1 MCTDLPARMFWER
14 PNGAQRRSV
23 GHADLPSCEH
33 DRPNPLLRATSLLIR
48 QELKTCK
55 KAISLPSCSLPL
67 KILVRLKFLVKYSIL
82 APTTQGAAGLK
93 YGFLFSTCW
102 PVLDQALTLH
112 QGGPGPAAPQRRPG
126 GGEAGN

>member
-48 QELKTCK
+48 QELKICK

-82 APTTQGAAGLK
+82 APTTEGAAGLK
-93 YGFLFSTCW
+93 YGFLFYHISPKILLKVST
-102 PVLDQALTLH
+102 VIFNIFVKNKYFYIHTY
-112 QGGPGPAAPQRRPG
+112 
-126 GGEAGN
+126 

>member
-48 QELKTCK
+48 QELKICK

-93 YGFLFSTCW
+93 YGFSFLNLLAGSRPSSDPPPRW
-102 PVLDQALTLH
+102 PGACCTTETTRW
-112 QGGPGPAAPQRRPG
+112 RRSG
-126 GGEAGN
+126 